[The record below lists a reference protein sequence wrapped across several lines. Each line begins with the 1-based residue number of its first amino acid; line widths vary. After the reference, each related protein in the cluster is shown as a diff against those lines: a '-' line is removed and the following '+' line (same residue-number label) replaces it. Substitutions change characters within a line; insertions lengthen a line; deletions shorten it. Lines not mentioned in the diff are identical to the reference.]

1 VKGSQQ
7 LSSPLN
13 GLSYAEPTLLYLRD
27 GEVVI
32 YRRGDS
38 PLWQCRYKLA
48 NGSWHRVSTKRASI
62 EAAVAV
68 ATDLY
73 DQARYRQRL
82 GLAHRAQNFAQIAAA
97 TLHELRAQI
106 DAGVGK
112 TAYHSY
118 VSCIE
123 RYFLPYFA
131 DHQLEA
137 ITHSDIVEFELWRNR
152 QMAKT
157 PKASTLNNFASA
169 WNRLCQTAINRGW
182 ISREAAI
189 PKLSTRGQKSVPRP
203 AFDRDEVDQLLAF
216 MDGWSREGRLAME
229 REIRPLLR
237 DYVEI
242 LLYTGMRHGTEA
254 MGLSWNHIN
263 WHTHEGKKYL
273 RLWVS
278 GKTGG
283 RWLIAKHEA
292 RAALERLQQRQSKL
306 KLITF
311 DELLSS
317 RVKDPVFVTSSGYQP
332 HRIDGT
338 FRRLLR
344 DCGLEIGETGQRR
357 TLYSLRHTYATQ
369 ELLTNTIS
377 IHTLAKQIGTSVPM
391 IERYYSKVTP
401 ANTAETLSSLNH

>member
-1 VKGSQQ
+1 
-7 LSSPLN
+7 
-13 GLSYAEPTLLYLRD
+13 
-27 GEVVI
+27 VI

-48 NGSWHRVSTKRASI
+48 NGSWQRVSTKRASI

-106 DAGVGK
+106 DSGVGK

-137 ITHSDIVEFELWRNR
+137 ITHSDIAEFELWRNR

-216 MDGWSREGRLAME
+216 MDGWSKEGRLAME

-254 MGLSWNHIN
+254 MGLCWNHIN

-278 GKTGG
+278 
-283 RWLIAKHEA
+283 A
-292 RAALERLQQRQSKL
+292 
-306 KLITF
+306 
-311 DELLSS
+311 
-317 RVKDPVFVTSSGYQP
+317 
-332 HRIDGT
+332 
-338 FRRLLR
+338 
-344 DCGLEIGETGQRR
+344 
-357 TLYSLRHTYATQ
+357 
-369 ELLTNTIS
+369 
-377 IHTLAKQIGTSVPM
+377 
-391 IERYYSKVTP
+391 
-401 ANTAETLSSLNH
+401 